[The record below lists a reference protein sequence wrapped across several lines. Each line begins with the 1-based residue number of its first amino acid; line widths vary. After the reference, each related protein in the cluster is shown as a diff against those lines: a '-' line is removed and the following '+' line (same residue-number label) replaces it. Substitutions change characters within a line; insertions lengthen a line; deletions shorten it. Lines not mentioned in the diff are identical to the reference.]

1 VQPCHL
7 HFLRFHQS
15 GQISDLNEAITLY
28 REARLL
34 LPERYQFDALHN
46 LATMLGIRF
55 SKAGQLT
62 DLDEQIS
69 LPEAAA
75 LPLHFP
81 STRWLFGLILA
92 RGCHYGAL
100 KGHLNKN
107 FEDIYFD
114 EDAVYLERNSRDF
127 KRHIRVT
134 DTPSISRGKTTTPVG
149 TRGLTEGTANWVVSE
164 ASFP

>member
-1 VQPCHL
+1 MSKSHYSKL
-7 HFLRFHQS
+7 LRF
-15 GQISDLNEAITLY
+15 
-28 REARLL
+28 
-34 LPERYQFDALHN
+34 PC
-46 LATMLGIRF
+46 
-55 SKAGQLT
+55 
-62 DLDEQIS
+62 IS
-69 LPEAAA
+69 LP
-75 LPLHFP
+75 LGGCSVLSLRFP
-81 STRWLFGLILA
+81 